1 MRLDTRAFA
10 IAAGLAA
17 ALLFTLCAAAVAI
30 APDSTTTFFGY
41 IVHLDVSGMRRE
53 LTVASFIVGLIAW
66 TLGTALAFGFVALIY
81 NRFAGSAAVKQGAA
95 PAYVAASGPSTEVAF
110 H

>member
-10 IAAGLAA
+10 IAAGMAA

-30 APDSTTTFFGY
+30 SPDATTAFFGY

-66 TLGTALAFGFVALIY
+66 TLGTALTFGFAAMMY
-81 NRFAGSAAVKQGAA
+81 NRLIGSVAVKQAAA
-95 PAYVAASGPSTEVAF
+95 PAPVAV
-110 H
+110 

>member
-10 IAAGLAA
+10 IAAGMAA

-30 APDSTTTFFGY
+30 APDATTAFFGS

-66 TLGTALAFGFVALIY
+66 TLGTALTFGFAAMMY
-81 NRFAGSAAVKQGAA
+81 NRLIASAAVKQAAA
-95 PAYVAASGPSTEVAF
+95 PAPVAA
-110 H
+110 

>member
-10 IAAGLAA
+10 IAAGMTA

-30 APDSTTTFFGY
+30 APGVTTAFFGY

-53 LTVASFIVGLIAW
+53 LTPASFIIGLIAW
-66 TLGTALAFGFVALIY
+66 TLGTALAFGFAAMMY
-81 NRFAGSAAVKQGAA
+81 NRLVGSAAVRQAAA
-95 PAYVAASGPSTEVAF
+95 PAHVAV
-110 H
+110 

>member
-10 IAAGLAA
+10 IAAGMAA

-30 APDSTTTFFGY
+30 APDATTAFFGY

-66 TLGTALAFGFVALIY
+66 TLGTALTFGFAAMMY
-81 NRFAGSAAVKQGAA
+81 NRLIGSVAVKQAAA
-95 PAYVAASGPSTEVAF
+95 PAPVAV
-110 H
+110 